1 MKAVKII
8 GGCAEPCQT
17 CRWVGEDGWCA
28 NGASIYFDHCRSDGD
43 IPNPCPDWERV
54 EEEQSQTAVAF
65 RESVKQLGQYLA
77 QLGRMMQ
84 TMQARMDELEQ
95 AQKQITITH
104 KDVKDLGTLMKLRAR
119 EACEKYGL
127 TDPADERTVKAAI
140 KKAVL
145 KRYGIEDLHDLP
157 AVALQA
163 VQKQIDHW
171 ADIRLM
177 MKRMDLH
184 SGARS

>member
-1 MKAVKII
+1 MS
-8 GGCAEPCQT
+8 ES
-17 CRWVGEDGWCA
+17 
-28 NGASIYFDHCRSDGD
+28 N
-43 IPNPCPDWERV
+43 
-54 EEEQSQTAVAF
+54 TALALQD
-65 RESVKQLGQYLA
+65 SVKQLGQYLA

-95 AQKQITITH
+95 QQKQVTVSH
-104 KDVKDLGTLMKLRAR
+104 KEVQNLGTLMKLRAR

-127 TDPADERTVKAAI
+127 KDPADERAVRAAI

-145 KRYGIEDLHDLP
+145 KRYGIKDLHDLP

-184 SGARS
+184 SGAGS

>member
-1 MKAVKII
+1 M
-8 GGCAEPCQT
+8 
-17 CRWVGEDGWCA
+17 
-28 NGASIYFDHCRSDGD
+28 
-43 IPNPCPDWERV
+43 
-54 EEEQSQTAVAF
+54 
-65 RESVKQLGQYLA
+65 KQLGQYLA

-95 AQKQITITH
+95 AQKQVTITH
-104 KDVKDLGTLMKLRAR
+104 KDVKDLGTQMKLRAR

-184 SGARS
+184 SGAGS

>member
-1 MKAVKII
+1 MS
-8 GGCAEPCQT
+8 ES
-17 CRWVGEDGWCA
+17 
-28 NGASIYFDHCRSDGD
+28 N
-43 IPNPCPDWERV
+43 
-54 EEEQSQTAVAF
+54 TALALQD
-65 RESVKQLGQYLA
+65 SVTQLGRYLT

-95 AQKQITITH
+95 QQKQVTVSH
-104 KDVKDLGTLMKLRAR
+104 KEVQDLGTLMKQRAR

-127 TDPADERTVKAAI
+127 KDPADERAVRAAI

-145 KRYGIEDLHDLP
+145 KRYGIKDLHDLP

-163 VQKQIDHW
+163 VHKQIDHW

-177 MKRMDLH
+177 MKRLDLH
-184 SGARS
+184 SGAGS